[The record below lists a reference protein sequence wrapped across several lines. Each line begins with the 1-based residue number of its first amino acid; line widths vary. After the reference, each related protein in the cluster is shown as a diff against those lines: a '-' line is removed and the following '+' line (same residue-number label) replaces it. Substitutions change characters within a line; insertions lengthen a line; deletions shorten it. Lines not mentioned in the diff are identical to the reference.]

1 MAEII
6 TLNPVSVY
14 WACHKNSEVF
24 SGKLTSCVIL
34 NSQGYVKK
42 NTHNYHWVL
51 KLHFSSILARAM
63 RNVINAGCVFQK
75 VGFKCVLYY

>member
-42 NTHNYHWVL
+42 THTQLPLGFEITFL
-51 KLHFSSILARAM
+51 KYFSKS
-63 RNVINAGCVFQK
+63 NE
-75 VGFKCVLYY
+75 KCD